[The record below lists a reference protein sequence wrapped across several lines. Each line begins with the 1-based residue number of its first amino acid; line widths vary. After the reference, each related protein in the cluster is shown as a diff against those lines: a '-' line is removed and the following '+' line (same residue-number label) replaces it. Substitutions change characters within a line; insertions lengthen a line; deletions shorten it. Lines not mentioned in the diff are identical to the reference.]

1 MLDNSPLS
9 GVYFARCFP
18 LPGLVWKFSWHCLS
32 QRIIFK
38 FNEIQFGVLTKK
50 SSPNQRSS
58 RFSPIIFSRSF
69 IVSCFTFRSMIYF
82 ELIFV
87 KSVKT
92 VIFFFFLHVVVQLS
106 QHSLLKRPSFS
117 HCVAFVPLS
126 KISWLFLCASI
137 SRLSIL
143 VHWSLHLFFSWY
155 HTVLIAVTLQ

>member
-92 VIFFFFLHVVVQLS
+92 VIFFFFFACGCPVIPTLFVEKTIFQPLCCLCPFVKDQLT
-106 QHSLLKRPSFS
+106 
-117 HCVAFVPLS
+117 
-126 KISWLFLCASI
+126 
-137 SRLSIL
+137 IL
-143 VHWSLHLFFSWY
+143 VCVYF
-155 HTVLIAVTLQ
+155 

>member
-1 MLDNSPLS
+1 MYIGQQSFIRCVFCKMSPL
-9 GVYFARCFP
+9 
-18 LPGLVWKFSWHCLS
+18 VWACLQILLTLS
-32 QRIIFK
+32 FTEH
-38 FNEIQFGVLTKK
+38 FNFDEIQFVVVTKM

-92 VIFFFFLHVVVQLS
+92 VTFFFLHVVVWLS
-106 QHSLLKRPSFS
+106 QHSLLKRSSFS

-126 KISWLFLCASI
+126 KIS
-137 SRLSIL
+137 
-143 VHWSLHLFFSWY
+143 
-155 HTVLIAVTLQ
+155 

>member
-92 VIFFFFLHVVVQLS
+92 VIFFFFCMWLS
-106 QHSLLKRPSFS
+106 SYPNTVCWKVHLSAIVL
-117 HCVAFVPLS
+117 PLS
-126 KISWLFLCASI
+126 LCQRSVDYSCVRLFLGY
-137 SRLSIL
+137 
-143 VHWSLHLFFSWY
+143 LF
-155 HTVLIAVTLQ
+155 